1 MLVEGIGKLNMKYRL
16 QSIVF
21 VLVAFLLGCN
31 EFMVVGVL
39 SNIAKSYHAS
49 LSTVGFLVTM
59 FALTYAICTPVLT
72 TLTGKYDRFK
82 VLMVLMVIFL
92 LGNTLTACAPSLFWL
107 FVSRIITAAV
117 SGAIISLIL
126 VYVSIIAPIEKRSM
140 LVAAVFSGFS
150 TATIIGVPIG
160 TTISMAFSWHASFA
174 LISIVTLVVGAALF
188 ALVPRHTPQTKGSI
202 THQLKLLRDR
212 RILLGIIVMVT
223 LMAAEYT
230 FYTYIRPI
238 ITVVLHFSATQL
250 NWLLGVIG
258 VMFII
263 GNTCAGIISS
273 RYGVRKLPLISLACL
288 VLLLVM
294 GISFHLSWTGITLL
308 CVICLVL
315 GMPGS
320 ILQVMFL
327 NVADRDYPAA
337 MNLASS
343 LNPICTNVGVTVG
356 SFTAS
361 VAVNFVA
368 ISQIGYI
375 GAIFAVISTVG
386 AFLLVRQRN

>member
-1 MLVEGIGKLNMKYRL
+1 MMKYRL
-16 QSIVF
+16 QSITF

-49 LSTVGFLVTM
+49 LSTVGLLVTM
-59 FALTYAICTPVLT
+59 FALTYAVCTPVLT
-72 TLTGKYDRFK
+72 TVTSKFDRFH
-82 VLMVLMVIFL
+82 VLMTLLVVFL
-92 LGNTLTACAPSLFWL
+92 IGNTLTACAPNL
-107 FVSRIITAAV
+107 FVLFASRILTAAV
-117 SGAIISLIL
+117 AGAIISLIL
-126 VYVSIIAPIEKRSM
+126 VYVSIVAPIEKRSM
-140 LVAAVFSGFS
+140 LVATVFAGFS

-160 TTISMAFSWHASFA
+160 TTISTAFSWHASFA
-174 LISIVTLVVGAALF
+174 LISVLTLVVSGFLYF
-188 ALVPRHTPQTKGSI
+188 LVPRHTKQTKG
-202 THQLKLLRDR
+202 TLANQVQLLKDR
-212 RILLGIIVMVT
+212 RIILGIVVMVT

-238 ITVVLHFSATQL
+238 ITNVLHFNTSQL
-250 NWLLGVIG
+250 NWLLGLIG

-273 RYGVRKLPLISLACL
+273 RYGITKLPLISVACL
-288 VLLLVM
+288 VLLLIM
-294 GISFHLSWTGITLL
+294 GLSFHLSWLGIALL

-327 NVADRDYPAA
+327 NVADNDYPAA
-337 MNLASS
+337 INLASS
-343 LNPICTNVGVTVG
+343 LNPICTNIGVTVG

-361 VAVNFVA
+361 MAVNFVS
-368 ISQIGYI
+368 IQQIGYI
-375 GAIFAVISTVG
+375 GAFFAAVG
-386 AFLLVRQRN
+386 TASALMLLKQQA

>member
-1 MLVEGIGKLNMKYRL
+1 MIKYRL
-16 QSIVF
+16 QSITF

-39 SNIAKSYHAS
+39 SNIAKSYQAS
-49 LSTVGFLVTM
+49 LSTVGLLVTI

-72 TLTGKYDRFK
+72 TITSKFDRFQ
-82 VLMVLMVIFL
+82 VLMTLMVVFL
-92 LGNTLTACAPSLFWL
+92 IGNTLTACAPNLLVLFA
-107 FVSRIITAAV
+107 SRIITAAV
-117 SGAIISLIL
+117 AGAIISLIL
-126 VYVSIIAPIEKRSM
+126 VYVSIVAPIEKRSM
-140 LVAAVFSGFS
+140 IVATVFSGFS

-160 TTISMAFSWHASFA
+160 TTISTAFSWHASFA
-174 LISIVTLVVGAALF
+174 LISVLTLIVGGFLF
-188 ALVPRHTPQTKGSI
+188 FLVPRHTKQTKGSLA
-202 THQLKLLRDR
+202 HQVQLLKDR
-212 RILLGIIVMVT
+212 RIILGIVIMVT

-238 ITVVLHFSATQL
+238 ITSVLHFSTTQL
-250 NWLLGVIG
+250 NWLLGLIG

-263 GNTCAGIISS
+263 GNTCAGIVSS
-273 RYGVRKLPLISLACL
+273 RYGTTKLPLISLACL
-288 VLLLVM
+288 ILLLVM
-294 GISFHLSWTGITLL
+294 GLSFHLSWLGIALL

-327 NVADRDYPAA
+327 NVADSDYPAA
-337 MNLASS
+337 INLASS

-361 VAVNFVA
+361 MAVNFVS
-368 ISQIGYI
+368 IQQIGYI
-375 GAIFAVISTVG
+375 GAIFAAVG
-386 AFLLVRQRN
+386 TACSLMLLKQQAQ